1 MKKLANVLTVVL
13 VLALLAWA
21 GSHISTVMA
30 KMLNVLDTAAQ
41 ESGTRFIDTA
51 LDEVPT
57 LPPETL
63 ELTDQDYDAVQ
74 AESDAWEDIQPQAT
88 DYLTDGDEMLP
99 VDETA
104 AELAGGETA
113 GTGE

>member
-1 MKKLANVLTVVL
+1 MKKWANVLTVVL
-13 VLALLAWA
+13 VIVLLAWA

-30 KMLNVLDTAAQ
+30 RMLNALETAV
-41 ESGTRFIDTA
+41 EDDGTRFIDEG
-51 LDEVPT
+51 LDDVPT

-74 AESDAWEDIQPQAT
+74 AESDAREDVSPKAT

-104 AELAGGETA
+104 AELAGE
-113 GTGE
+113 

>member
-1 MKKLANVLTVVL
+1 MKKWANVLTVVL
-13 VLALLAWA
+13 VIVLLAWA

-30 KMLNVLDTAAQ
+30 RMLNALETAV
-41 ESGTRFIDTA
+41 EDDGTRFIDEG
-51 LDEVPT
+51 LDDVPT

-74 AESDAWEDIQPQAT
+74 AESDAQEDAAPKAT

-104 AELAGGETA
+104 AELAGE
-113 GTGE
+113 